1 MSARRQIGPPMH
13 TLIKTALG
21 DGVMWLFSAILLAV
35 SLSMDALGIGI
46 SYGLRKV
53 QVATLPKVIIS
64 LISLIFTALAIGI
77 GNVIAL
83 ILPEQLAKLI
93 GSAMLVILGATIIV
107 QALGNKN
114 SSNNNKKK
122 PTPKTWSWTIKS
134 LGVSIR
140 ITRTP
145 VANDIDKAPAINV
158 KESLY
163 LGVALSID
171 SFGAGIS
178 SAVAGVNSFLV
189 PVLVGMCQ
197 FVFLS
202 LGLYCGSKLT
212 AIQKLNSN
220 FFMLLSGTILITLAC
235 VRYFL

>member
-83 ILPEQLAKLI
+83 ILPEPLAKLI
-93 GSAMLVILGATIIV
+93 GSAMLVVLGVVVIV
-107 QALGNKN
+107 QALGGK
-114 SSNNNKKK
+114 STSENKKK

-134 LGVSIR
+134 LGVSIK
-140 ITRTP
+140 ITRAP
-145 VANDIDKAPAINV
+145 VVNDIDKAPAINV

-189 PVLVGMCQ
+189 PVLVGLCQ

-212 AIQKLNSN
+212 TIQKLNSN
-220 FFMLLSGTILITLAC
+220 FFMFLSGTILITLAC

>member
-46 SYGLRKV
+46 SYGLRRV
-53 QVATLPKVIIS
+53 RVATLPKVIIS
-64 LISLIFTALAIGI
+64 LISLLFTALAIGI

-93 GSAMLVILGATIIV
+93 GSAMLVILGVVIIV
-107 QALGNKN
+107 QALSERI
-114 SSNNNKKK
+114 SSENKKK

-134 LGVSIR
+134 LGVTIK
-140 ITRTP
+140 ITR
-145 VANDIDKAPAINV
+145 APADNCIDNSPAVNV

-163 LGVALSID
+163 LGLALSID

-189 PVLVGMCQ
+189 PALVGLCQ

-212 AIQKLNSN
+212 AIRKLDSN
-220 FFMLLSGTILITLAC
+220 FFMPLSGTLLVVLAC

>member
-53 QVATLPKVIIS
+53 QVTTLPKVIIS

-93 GSAMLVILGATIIV
+93 GSAMLLVLGVVIIV
-107 QALGNKN
+107 QALGGK
-114 SSNNNKKK
+114 STSESKKK

-140 ITRTP
+140 ITRAP

-189 PVLVGMCQ
+189 PVLVGLCQ

-220 FFMLLSGTILITLAC
+220 FFMFLSGTILITLAC

>member
-21 DGVMWLFSAILLAV
+21 DGVMWLLSAILLAV

-83 ILPEQLAKLI
+83 ILPEPFAKLI
-93 GSAMLVILGATIIV
+93 GSAMLLVLGMVIIV
-107 QALGNKN
+107 KALGGK
-114 SSNNNKKK
+114 STSENKKK

-134 LGVSIR
+134 LGVNIK
-140 ITRTP
+140 ITRAP

-189 PVLVGMCQ
+189 PVLVGLCQ

-212 AIQKLNSN
+212 AIQKLNAN
-220 FFMLLSGTILITLAC
+220 FFTLLSGTILITLAC

>member
-46 SYGLRKV
+46 SYGLRRV
-53 QVATLPKVIIS
+53 RVATLPKVIIS
-64 LISLIFTALAIGI
+64 LISLLFTALAIGI

-93 GSAMLVILGATIIV
+93 GSAMLVILGVVIIV
-107 QALGNKN
+107 QALSERI
-114 SSNNNKKK
+114 SSENKKK

-134 LGVSIR
+134 LGVSIKV
-140 ITRTP
+140 TRTP
-145 VANDIDKAPAINV
+145 AENPINNSTSLNI
-158 KESLY
+158 KEALY

-189 PVLVGMCQ
+189 PVLVGICQ

-202 LGLYCGSKLT
+202 FGLYCGSKLT
-212 AIQKLNSN
+212 AIRKLNSN
-220 FFMLLSGTILITLAC
+220 FFMLLSGTILVVLAC
-235 VRYFL
+235 VRYFV

>member
-1 MSARRQIGPPMH
+1 MSARRQVGPPMH

-46 SYGLRKV
+46 SYGLRRV
-53 QVATLPKVIIS
+53 RVATLPKVIIS
-64 LISLIFTALAIGI
+64 LISLIFTVLAIGI

-83 ILPEQLAKLI
+83 ILPEPLAKLI
-93 GSAMLVILGATIIV
+93 GSAMMVVLGVIIIV
-107 QALGNKN
+107 QALSERN
-114 SSNNNKKK
+114 SSENKKN

-134 LGVSIR
+134 LGVSIK
-140 ITRTP
+140 ITRAP
-145 VANDIDKAPAINV
+145 VADDINKAPAINV

-189 PVLVGMCQ
+189 PILVGLCQ

>member
-83 ILPEQLAKLI
+83 ILPEPLAKLI
-93 GSAMLVILGATIIV
+93 GSAMLLVLGVVIIV
-107 QALGNKN
+107 QALGGN
-114 SSNNNKKK
+114 STSENKKK
-122 PTPKTWSWTIKS
+122 PAPKTWSWKIKS
-134 LGVSIR
+134 LGVSIK
-140 ITRTP
+140 ITRAP
-145 VANDIDKAPAINV
+145 VVNDIDKAPAINV

-189 PVLVGMCQ
+189 PVLVGLCQ

-220 FFMLLSGTILITLAC
+220 FFMLLSGTILIILAC